1 MRSLMPQISDPQ
13 ADGPDGPDGPVREK
27 SIAKYRK
34 RAAGYD
40 ASCGPT
46 WPIRERAVAALQLQP
61 GQRVLDVGCGT
72 GLSLALL
79 RAAVGEGGM
88 VYGCDQSPEM
98 LSIAR
103 RRQAAAGW
111 SNVRLVQSA
120 AQHVE
125 LPEAVDALLF
135 HYTHDVLRSSAALTR
150 LLACA
155 RPQAQVAITGIK
167 YFSGWLAPLNP
178 WVYFKNRGYNGAPG
192 ELATPWDRILPFL
205 DDWQMTPT
213 QFGMG
218 YIGSGRVAA
227 ATRA

>member
-1 MRSLMPQISDPQ
+1 MSKIPVPQ
-13 ADGPDGPDGPVREK
+13 ADGPDVHDVSDGPIRTK
-27 SIAKYRK
+27 SLAKYRK

-40 ASCGPT
+40 ATCGPT

-79 RAAVGEGGM
+79 RAGVGASGM

-98 LSIAR
+98 LAIAR
-103 RRQAAAGW
+103 QRQLDSGW
-111 SNVRLVQSA
+111 SNVHLMQSA
-120 AQHVE
+120 AQDVE

-135 HYTHDVLRSSAALTR
+135 HYTHDVLRSPAALAR

-155 RPQAQVAITGIK
+155 RPQARVAIAGIK

-218 YIGSGRVAA
+218 YIGTGSVAVA
-227 ATRA
+227 KVA